1 MKLRKISIF
10 AILIIA
16 TYFLSSCLTC
26 ETKDYT
32 FELNGKGGGKFTI
45 KYNNIMSKKDKEE
58 LSKEEEITKDFEEL
72 NEKYMAGT
80 EVEKLFPEAKLVEKK
95 LYSENGKLNGII
107 VFEFTSLPQVKLYQF
122 DKNSPIQYYMSSL
135 SSESFGTSNGVQAP
149 DYFPVVS
156 WSKDL
161 KKLTLT
167 TKVNEPSE
175 ESTTSL
181 LTLWN
186 KNKK

>member
-10 AILIIA
+10 AIVLIA

-32 FELNGKGGGKFTI
+32 IELNGKGGGKFSI

-58 LSKEEEITKDFEEL
+58 MTKEEEITKDFEEL

-80 EVEKLFPEAKLVEKK
+80 EVEKLFPDAKLIEKK
-95 LYSENGKLNGII
+95 LYKENGKLNGIV
-107 VFEFTSLPQVKLYQF
+107 VFEFTALPQVKVYQY
-122 DKNSPIQYYMSSL
+122 DKNSPYQYYLSSL
-135 SSESFGTSNGVQAP
+135 SSESFSSSNGTQAP
-149 DYFPVVS
+149 DFMPVVNWDKS
-156 WSKDL
+156 A
-161 KKLTLT
+161 KKLMLT
-167 TKVNEPSE
+167 TKVTEASE

-181 LTLWN
+181 LSLWE
-186 KNKK
+186 KSKK